1 VSARRVVVV
10 GAGHGGF
17 TVCATL
23 RTMGWDGELTLV
35 DLDEMLP
42 YQRPPFSKKFLAGQ
56 ETLEDTYFR
65 PRAFYEANDI
75 SLVLGHRVVGIDRA
89 ARTVH
94 ADGYPA
100 LDYDHLVLAT
110 GARPRPLVL
119 PGARAESVCHL
130 HTADHSIKL
139 SERIAAAER
148 VVIVGGG
155 FIGLEAA
162 SMAAHA
168 GKDVAVLEATGRLMG
183 RAVSEPIS
191 RYFHDLHTDA
201 GVDVRLLSTV
211 TGLRQDGDRVQLSLN
226 QSSLEQSSMTTD
238 VVVVGVGVV
247 PNDGLAA
254 EAGLATSDGIL
265 VDTHLRTTDPHI
277 SAIGDCAR
285 FPHTAAGTQ
294 SGIRLES
301 VQNASDHAR
310 HVAHFIAGEP
320 LAAYDVV
327 PWFWTEQ
334 HGRKLQMAGLTTGY
348 DRTETIET
356 GPDKFS
362 VYCYAGT
369 ELLGCESV
377 NSPRDHAHARK
388 KLAAALHHSAEPP
401 PPVTV

>member
-23 RTMGWDGELTLV
+23 RTMGWDGALALV
-35 DLDEMLP
+35 DSDRMLP
-42 YQRPPFSKKFLAGQ
+42 YQRPPLSKKFLAGQ
-56 ETLEDTYFR
+56 ETLSDTYFR
-65 PRAFYEANDI
+65 PRSFYDDHDI
-75 SLVLGHRVVGIDRA
+75 DLVLGHRIVGIDRSS
-89 ARTVH
+89 RTVH
-94 ADGYPA
+94 
-100 LDYDHLVLAT
+100 LDDHPPMSYDHLVLAT
-110 GARPRPLVL
+110 GARPRPLVM
-119 PGARAESVCHL
+119 PGVGAESVCHL
-130 HTADHSIKL
+130 HTADHSVTL
-139 SERIAAAER
+139 SGRIAASDR

-168 GKDVAVLEATGRLMG
+168 GKDVVVLESTARLMG

-191 RYFHDLHTDA
+191 RYFHDLHTGA
-201 GVDVRLLSTV
+201 GVDVRLLCTV
-211 TGLRQDGDRVQLSLN
+211 TSLRHVADRVELSLGETN
-226 QSSLEQSSMTTD
+226 LTTD
-238 VVVVGVGVV
+238 VVVVGIGVV

-254 EAGLATSDGIL
+254 QAGLATSDGVL
-265 VDTHLRTTDPHI
+265 VDAQLRTTDPNI

-285 FPHTAAGTQ
+285 FPHSAAGTQ

-310 HVAHFIAGEP
+310 HVAAVIAGEP
-320 LAAYDVV
+320 PSPYDVV

-348 DRTETIET
+348 DRTEIIET
-356 GPDKFS
+356 NPDKFS

-369 ELLGCESV
+369 QLLGCESV

-388 KLAAALHHSAEPP
+388 QLAALRSANAEPP
-401 PPVTV
+401 PSVTV